1 MIEAILTASGKTIEK
16 VTEGGRV
23 KISQRKNKK
32 NPIEWWDKECEKII
46 KNRREALTKVRKDL
60 RILTWIECKKNRAIV
75 RKVIKRK
82 KVIL

>member
-16 VTEGGRV
+16 VTEGSRV
-23 KISQRKNKK
+23 KISQRKNRK
-32 NPIEWWDKECEKII
+32 NPIEWWDKKCEKII

-60 RILTWIECKKNRAIV
+60 RIITWIKCKKNRAIV

-82 KVIL
+82 KLIL